1 MTLWSYAQS
10 VCFRLDQHG
19 RFKTPCLTFLPLNI
33 TPANALSVG
42 KYLLSPLIKLTES
55 GQYAASVSVRS
66 GRGSGTHDRIFRFT
80 PFFATREE
88 ATLYALNQGRS
99 FVRQAT

>member
-1 MTLWSYAQS
+1 M
-10 VCFRLDQHG
+10 
-19 RFKTPCLTFLPLNI
+19 NI
-33 TPANALSVG
+33 TSANALSIG

-88 ATLYALNQGRS
+88 ATLYALTQGRS

>member
-1 MTLWSYAQS
+1 M
-10 VCFRLDQHG
+10 HG
-19 RFKTPCLTFLPLNI
+19 RSFCDFVLYTSIVNI
-33 TPANALSVG
+33 TSANALSVG

-66 GRGSGTHDRIFRFT
+66 GRGSGTHDRIFRFV
-80 PFFATREE
+80 PFFATSEE
-88 ATLYALNQGRS
+88 ATLYALAQGRR